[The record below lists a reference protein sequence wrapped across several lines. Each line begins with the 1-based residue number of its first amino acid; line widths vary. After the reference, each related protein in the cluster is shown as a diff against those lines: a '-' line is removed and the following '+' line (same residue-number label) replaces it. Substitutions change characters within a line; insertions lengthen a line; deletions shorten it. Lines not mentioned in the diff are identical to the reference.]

1 MKAEAKKQRGSEEQR
16 SFEAKAKKITRILTN
31 RNPDGAVRNRE
42 DE

>member
-1 MKAEAKKQRGSEEQR
+1 MTEFRGES
-16 SFEAKAKKITRILTN
+16 KKITRILIS